1 MDVFRFP
8 AYDSFL
14 NRSADLARLEDWWS
28 GDDRNALAL
37 YGRRRVG
44 KSWLFRR
51 FAHGKPALLLVA
63 DRRAEAPQLDR
74 FAARLAPLMGGV
86 QPALPTVASLIE
98 ALYAIAAERKIL
110 VVLDEF
116 PYLLPARDRDRDT
129 VLTEIQ
135 AVMEERDAS
144 QLKLMV
150 CGSYIG
156 QMTKLL
162 RGPLR
167 GRLTALA
174 VDPLSFADAQSFFS
188 DDASA
193 GERIERYAVGG
204 GMSLYLDEL
213 ARGRSLRRCICERV
227 LDPRGPLFNDPRE
240 VLEEELKAP
249 GVYYSLLEE
258 LSTGKKSIGD
268 LGSALAKRSTDLQ
281 GYLETLREMQIVERI
296 APVTARQA
304 ERNHRYSLSDGFM
317 RFWFR
322 FVFPFQEELKTGLA
336 PVDLYTAEIADALAD
351 HVSPTFE
358 TLCRQWVRARLGE
371 RATRV
376 GPWWGNALNELRRE
390 GSRTS
395 EEVDIVGLRGG
406 AVTVVGECKWT
417 STAMDKQVLYDL
429 DTYKIPAMGQAK
441 TKFVKDGPQ
450 VLLFAKSGFSDS
462 LTSALAD
469 RNDVRL
475 VGLDEIVA
483 DLTAVPA
490 RKAQVA

>member
-8 AYDSFL
+8 AHESFL
-14 NRSADLARLEDWWS
+14 DRSADLARLEDWWS

-44 KSWLFRR
+44 KSWLLRR

-74 FAARLAPLMGGV
+74 FAMSLAPLMNGV
-86 QPALPTVASLIE
+86 QPALPTVAALIE
-98 ALYAIAAERKIL
+98 ALYALAAERKLL
-110 VVLDEF
+110 VVIDEF
-116 PYLLPARDRDRDT
+116 PYLLPARDRDRDA
-129 VLTEIQ
+129 VLTGIQ

-144 QLKLMV
+144 HLKLIV

-167 GRLTALA
+167 GRLTALG
-174 VDPLSFADAQSFFS
+174 VDPLTFAEAQPFFS
-188 DDASA
+188 DDASPA
-193 GERIERYAVGG
+193 ERIERYAVGG

-213 ARGRSLRRCICERV
+213 ARGRSLRRRVCDRV

-240 VLEEELKAP
+240 VLEEEFKAP
-249 GVYYSLLEE
+249 GIYYSLLEE
-258 LSTGKKSIGD
+258 LATGKKSLGD
-268 LGSALAKRSTDLQ
+268 LATALARRSTDLQ
-281 GYLETLREMQIVERI
+281 GYLDTLREMQIVERT

-304 ERNHRYSLSDGFM
+304 ARNHRYSLADGFM

-336 PVDLYTAEIADALAD
+336 PADLYSAEIADALAD

-358 TLCRQWVRARLGE
+358 TLCRQWVRAEMG
-371 RATRV
+371 AQVTHV
-376 GPWWGNALNELRRE
+376 GPWWGKAHNELRRE

-395 EEVDIVGLRGG
+395 EEIDVVGLRGS
-406 AVTVVGECKWT
+406 AVTSVGERKWT
-417 STAMDKQVLYDL
+417 RTPMGKHVLDDL
-429 DTYKIPAMGQAK
+429 DTYKVPAMRQAK
-441 TKFVKDGPQ
+441 IKFARNGPQ
-450 VLLFAKSGFSDS
+450 ILLFARSGFADS
-462 LTSALAD
+462 LTSTVAD
-469 RNDVRL
+469 RDDVRL
-475 VGLDEIVA
+475 VELDEMVA
-483 DLTAVPA
+483 DLMAA
-490 RKAQVA
+490 